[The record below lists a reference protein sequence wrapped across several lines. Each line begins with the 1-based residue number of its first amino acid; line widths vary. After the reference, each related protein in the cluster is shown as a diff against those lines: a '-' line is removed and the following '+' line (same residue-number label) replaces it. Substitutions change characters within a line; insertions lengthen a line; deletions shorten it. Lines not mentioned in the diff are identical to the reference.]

1 MSAGRVCSR
10 VVATASPDETVG
22 AAARRMAEYDVGTI
36 VVVEGGQANRAAGI
50 LTDRDI
56 AIRCTAEQRDPEATP
71 VSQIMTRPVQSVGEH
86 TPIEQAVARMA
97 SAGTRRLVVTG
108 EADRV
113 VGILGLDDVLDLVT
127 QEAGA
132 IGRLLEKQQPRI
144 PA

>member
-1 MSAGRVCSR
+1 
-10 VVATASPDETVG
+10 
-22 AAARRMAEYDVGTI
+22 MAEYDVGT
-36 VVVEGGQANRAAGI
+36 VVIVEGGRANRAVGI

-56 AIRCTAEQRDPEATP
+56 AIRCISEQRDPESTP
-71 VSQIMTRPVQSVGEH
+71 VSEIMTRPVQSVGEH

-113 VGILGLDDVLDLVT
+113 VGILGLDDILDLLT
-127 QEAGA
+127 QEATA
-132 IGRLLEKQQPRI
+132 VGRLLEKQQPRI

>member
-1 MSAGRVCSR
+1 MSAGRICSR
-10 VVATASPDETVG
+10 VVATASSDETVG
-22 AAARRMAEYDVGTI
+22 AAARRMAEYDVGT
-36 VVVEGGQANRAAGI
+36 VVIVEGGRANRAVGI

-56 AIRCTAEQRDPEATP
+56 AIRCISEQRDPESTP
-71 VSQIMTRPVQSVGEH
+71 VSEIMTRPVQSVGEH

-113 VGILGLDDVLDLVT
+113 VGILGLDDILDLLT
-127 QEAGA
+127 QEATA
-132 IGRLLEKQQPRI
+132 VGRLLEKQQPRI